1 MSPFEIPQHLVLKG
15 KLYPLEKPLVMAIL
29 NLTPDSFYSH
39 SRCHLEESLEDLLFK
54 AEKHLQEGATILDV
68 GGYSTRPN
76 AAHISEEEEKKRVL
90 PAIAILQKH
99 FPEVPLSIDTFRA
112 NIAKEAVEA
121 GAAMVNDISAG
132 SLDAAMWNTVAA
144 LQVPYVLMHSRGTP
158 QTMQNFTDY
167 ADVVL
172 DIYAYFQEKIAL
184 AKEKGIQNL
193 LIDVGF
199 GFAKTLE
206 QNYQILQHL
215 EYFQTLG
222 YPLFVGLSRKSMI
235 YKKLGGS
242 PQEALFGTIALNT
255 IALQKG
261 AKILRVHDSKAA
273 ADIIKLLF

>member
-1 MSPFEIPQHLVLKG
+1 MSVFETPQHLPLKG
-15 KLYPLEKPLVMAIL
+15 KLYSLEKPLVMAIL

-39 SRCHLEESLEDLLFK
+39 SRCHLSEDLLFK
-54 AEKHLQEGATILDV
+54 AEKQLHEGATILDL

-76 AAHISEEEEKKRVL
+76 AAHISEEEERKRVL

-132 SLDAAMWNTVAA
+132 SLDAAMWDTVAT
-144 LQVPYVLMHSRGTP
+144 LQVPYVLMHLRGTP

-167 ADVVL
+167 SDIVL

-184 AKEKGIQNL
+184 AKSKGIHNL

-206 QNYQILQHL
+206 QNYQLLQHL
-215 EYFQTLG
+215 DYFQTLG

-235 YKKLGGS
+235 YKKLGSS

-255 IALQKG
+255 IAVQKG

-273 ADIIKLLF
+273 ADLIKLLF